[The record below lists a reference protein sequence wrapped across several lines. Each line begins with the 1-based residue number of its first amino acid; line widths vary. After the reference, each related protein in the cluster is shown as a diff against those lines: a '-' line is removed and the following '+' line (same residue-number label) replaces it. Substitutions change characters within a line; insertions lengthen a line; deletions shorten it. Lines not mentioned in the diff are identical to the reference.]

1 MNPIRPIHLDN
12 ANKLRDFMS
21 LSSSPTSMEEVFL
34 LYTNFVI
41 YNNLLDMNEY
51 LGKVEL
57 LELF

>member
-1 MNPIRPIHLDN
+1 MNPIRPIHLDKT
-12 ANKLRDFMS
+12 NKLRDFMS